1 MSRNAPDYKRCLRRL
16 SFLLGTGLLVVAAQ
30 TSRAELFSTA
40 AAAKTN
46 LARVVIVQ
54 NPQAIVAYKA
64 QPEVVQAMVDTA
76 ITALTGSN
84 SVAAAWGS
92 LVKPTDVVGLKVYS
106 APGGTSGTR
115 PAVVAAVVAGLL
127 AAHLP
132 PDHIVIWDRQ
142 LADLRRAGYGQL
154 AARYGVRLAGSADA
168 GWDEKVFYDT
178 ALLGNLLWGDH
189 EFGQKGE
196 GVGRKS
202 FVSQL
207 LSHDLTKIINLAPL
221 LNQNDVGVVGQLY
234 SLAFGSVDNLQRF
247 ADDPD
252 RLATAVPEIY
262 ALPAL
267 GDRVVLNFT
276 DALLCQYA
284 GSQHGMLH
292 YSAVL
297 NELRCSRDPVAL
309 DILSVQTLAQ
319 QRALAGFPVAPSSAD
334 LFHNAALLELGTN
347 DPKKIQVDNV
357 R

>member
-1 MSRNAPDYKRCLRRL
+1 M
-16 SFLLGTGLLVVAAQ
+16 
-30 TSRAELFSTA
+30 
-40 AAAKTN
+40 
-46 LARVVIVQ
+46 
-54 NPQAIVAYKA
+54 
-64 QPEVVQAMVDTA
+64 
-76 ITALTGSN
+76 
-84 SVAAAWGS
+84 
-92 LVKPTDVVGLKVYS
+92 
-106 APGGTSGTR
+106 
-115 PAVVAAVVAGLL
+115 
-127 AAHLP
+127 
-132 PDHIVIWDRQ
+132 
-142 LADLRRAGYGQL
+142 
-154 AARYGVRLAGSADA
+154 
-168 GWDEKVFYDT
+168 
-178 ALLGNLLWGDH
+178 
-189 EFGQKGE
+189 
-196 GVGRKS
+196 KS